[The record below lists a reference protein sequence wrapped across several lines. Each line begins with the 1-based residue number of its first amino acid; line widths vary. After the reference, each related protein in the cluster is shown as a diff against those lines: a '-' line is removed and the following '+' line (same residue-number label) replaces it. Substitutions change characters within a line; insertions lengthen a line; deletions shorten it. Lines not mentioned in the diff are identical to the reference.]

1 MRILS
6 GDDTGLIKS
15 INLEEKKIE
24 QTYGEQKLNLNI
36 NQISVINEV
45 YQSKFLYMINLID
58 H

>member
-36 NQISVINEV
+36 NKISVLNEV
-45 YQSKFLYMINLID
+45 ID
-58 H
+58 